1 MIPLFK
7 VFNPSNIGPIIEKIF
22 ESGFITEGQQ
32 SDEFENSLCEFI
44 KNPYSVLV
52 NSCTSALTL
61 AYHLSGVEKDSEIIV
76 TPLTCMATNEPAFN
90 LGAKLVF
97 ADIDPHTGNI
107 CPDSVRKK
115 ITNKTKAIAA
125 VHLDGQPFN
134 ISVINSIA
142 RENNIKVIEDAAHAL
157 GASYEGRNIGSLYQS
172 GSDFVCFSF
181 QAIKHL
187 TTGDGGLLACKNSE
201 DAERAKK
208 LRWFGLDRKYK
219 GNKWSQDI
227 TECGYKFHMNN
238 IVASIGLEQMKH
250 IDKIISAHRSPQRMY
265 EYAAKVEQNN
275 IGVIIAGAGG
285 SAHLPGMISAL
296 AHVPVLGVPV
306 ESKKLKGLDS
316 LLSIA
321 QMPKGI
327 PVGTLAIGE
336 DGAIN
341 AALLAAAIIAN
352 NNSNVRKKL
361 KNFRTSQTKSVKK
374 SPK

>member
-7 VFNPSNIGPIIEKIF
+7 VFNPSNIGSKIDKVF

-32 SDEFENSLCEFI
+32 SDEFEDALCKFV
-44 KNPYSVLV
+44 KNPYSILV

-61 AYHLSGVEKDSEIIV
+61 AYHLSGVEKGSEIIV

-97 ADIDPHTGNI
+97 ADIDPLTGNI

-115 ITNKTKAIAA
+115 ITNKTKAISA
-125 VHLDGQPFN
+125 VHWAGQPFN
-134 ISVINSIA
+134 ISEINSIA
-142 RENNIKVIEDAAHAL
+142 RENGVKVIEDAAHAL
-157 GASYEGRNIGSLYQS
+157 GASYEGRKVGSPHQA

-187 TTGDGGLLACKNSE
+187 TTGDGGLLACKNSR

-219 GNKWSQDI
+219 GNKWNQDI

-250 IDKIISAHRSPQRMY
+250 IDKIISAHRHNGLY
-265 EYAAKVEQNN
+265 YDKHINN
-275 IGVIIAGAGG
+275 PKITKLKRPNNSVSSYWIYSLLVDDKEAFRKHLNDNGVACDEVHVRNDKY
-285 SAHLPGMISAL
+285 SVFSDFQDPDLPGVDIFEKSM
-296 AHVPVLGVPV
+296 
-306 ESKKLKGLDS
+306 
-316 LLSIA
+316 
-321 QMPKGI
+321 MNI
-327 PVGTLAIGE
+327 PVGWWIKQYELSQITEAV
-336 DGAIN
+336 
-341 AALLAAAIIAN
+341 
-352 NNSNVRKKL
+352 NSY
-361 KNFRTSQTKSVKK
+361 
-374 SPK
+374 